1 MRMPIDS
8 SPSRRTRTL
17 AKAWEENCEGIRKL
31 VFCLQEWLRKED
43 SGTMT
48 REIQMVIA
56 LHVFTSF
63 LFMLKQHHLH
73 FISSSSQPTDHQ
85 KSPRDGCGLLRQ
97 LCRHAVAG
105 HGSLSEELLRIFQT
119 NSRGQKWQKIP
130 QKTQDMTKV
139 TKLSSTVACLV
150 FRCL

>member
-1 MRMPIDS
+1 M
-8 SPSRRTRTL
+8 
-17 AKAWEENCEGIRKL
+17 
-31 VFCLQEWLRKED
+31 FYLQEWLRKAD

-56 LHVFTSF
+56 YSLTCVHSF
-63 LFMLKQHHLH
+63 LVHVEAISSPLE
-73 FISSSSQPTDHQ
+73 ISSSSQPTDHQ

-119 NSRGQKWQKIP
+119 NSRGQK
-130 QKTQDMTKV
+130 
-139 TKLSSTVACLV
+139 
-150 FRCL
+150 